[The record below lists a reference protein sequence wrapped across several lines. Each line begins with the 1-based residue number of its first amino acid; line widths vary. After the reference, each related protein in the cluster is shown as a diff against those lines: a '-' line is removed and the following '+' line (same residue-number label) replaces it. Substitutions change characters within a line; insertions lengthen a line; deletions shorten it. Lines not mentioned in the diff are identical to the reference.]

1 MASSR
6 ANRALRPAPH
16 GTRAGLPLTG
26 EPSPSIFTERLSPIN
41 TRCNMWAMDCLAAT
55 SSQLEITFVGTDM
68 TMTDVSPIVTG
79 LTGASQLASAG
90 SSMTV
95 RAIRQG

>member
-1 MASSR
+1 
-6 ANRALRPAPH
+6 
-16 GTRAGLPLTG
+16 
-26 EPSPSIFTERLSPIN
+26 
-41 TRCNMWAMDCLAAT
+41 
-55 SSQLEITFVGTDM
+55 M

-95 RAIRQG
+95 RAMRQECIINGRFPLSQWWNSASQRRR

>member
-1 MASSR
+1 M
-6 ANRALRPAPH
+6 
-16 GTRAGLPLTG
+16 
-26 EPSPSIFTERLSPIN
+26 
-41 TRCNMWAMDCLAAT
+41 TRCAERCTITRMSA
-55 SSQLEITFVGTDM
+55 SRITFTGTDM

-95 RAIRQG
+95 RAMRQA